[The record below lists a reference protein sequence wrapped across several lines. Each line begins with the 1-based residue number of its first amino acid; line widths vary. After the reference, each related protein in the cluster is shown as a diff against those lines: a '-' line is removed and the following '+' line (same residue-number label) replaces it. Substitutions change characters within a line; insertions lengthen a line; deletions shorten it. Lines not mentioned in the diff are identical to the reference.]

1 MFGDEVVTEAAQL
14 DSMMKSGGVRKY
26 IGCSEAMLH
35 QKFPVQLFLFS
46 VYGCKNFHCISSEQV
61 TVVSVAVIH
70 LMTLESE

>member
-35 QKFPVQLFLFS
+35 QKFPVRHFVEFNCFYSPFMDARIFIVAHLNRIQSFQL
-46 VYGCKNFHCISSEQV
+46 Q
-61 TVVSVAVIH
+61 
-70 LMTLESE
+70 